1 MLVEGKNGIKAR
13 IVADSISES
22 GVRITTFELEYSRFI
37 HSELMTHRLFSRNS
51 MSSRAVP
58 VKKMIDLVV
67 NSPAIPVYWGMNKPG
82 MQADVEHEDTEACE
96 NAWKSAAK
104 NASEIAS
111 SMSEK
116 GLHKQIVNRLL
127 EPFQMMKTVVTATE
141 FDNFFWLRRHE
152 DAQPEIKELANCMY
166 EAMWVSQPEKLKY
179 GEWHTPYVQH
189 ERDND
194 GEIRYVTE
202 DCDFGNDYELALKV
216 SASCCAQVSYR
227 VLDDSLEKALDIYNK
242 LVESKPVHAS
252 PFEHQATPMGCFG
265 NFSDHQAITHIDRHG
280 NFWSGNLRG
289 WIQHRQM
296 IPDNVK
302 KGY

>member
-22 GVRITTFELEYSRFI
+22 GVRIATYELEYPRFI
-37 HSELMTHRLFSRNS
+37 HSELMTHRLFSRNA

-58 VKKMIDLVV
+58 VKKMIELVA

-82 MQADVEHEDTEACE
+82 MQADVEHDDIEACE
-96 NAWKSAAK
+96 KAWKYAAK
-104 NASEIAS
+104 NSSEIAS

-179 GEWHTPYVQH
+179 GEWHTPYVEH
-189 ERDND
+189 KRNEDGSLSYVTID
-194 GEIRYVTE
+194 GEQ
-202 DCDFGNDYELALKV
+202 CDAETALKV

-227 VLDDSLEKALDIYNK
+227 VLDGSVEKAVSIYK
-242 LVESKPVHAS
+242 RLVESKPVHAS

-265 NFSDHQAITHIDRHG
+265 RFSDHPAITHIDRSG

-296 IPDNVK
+296 IPENVK

>member
-1 MLVEGKNGIKAR
+1 MLVEGKNGIKAH

-22 GVRITTFELEYSRFI
+22 GVRITTFELEYPRFI
-37 HSELMTHRLFSRNS
+37 HSELMTHRLFSRNA

-58 VKKMIDLVV
+58 VKKMIELVA

-82 MQADVEHEDTEACE
+82 MQADVEHDDTEDCE
-96 NAWKSAAK
+96 KAWKHAA
-104 NASEIAS
+104 NNTSEIAS

-179 GEWHTPYVQH
+179 GEWHTPYVEH
-189 ERDND
+189 KRNEDGSLSYVTID
-194 GEIRYVTE
+194 GEQ
-202 DCDFGNDYELALKV
+202 CDAETALKV

-227 VLDDSLEKALDIYNK
+227 VLDGSVEKAVSIYK
-242 LVESKPVHAS
+242 RLVESKPVHAS

-265 NFSDHQAITHIDRHG
+265 SFSDHPAITHIDRSG

-296 IPDNVK
+296 IPENVK

>member
-22 GVRITTFELEYSRFI
+22 GVRIATYELEYPRFI
-37 HSELMTHRLFSRNS
+37 HSELMTHRLFSRNA

-58 VKKMIDLVV
+58 VKKMIELVA

-82 MQADVEHEDTEACE
+82 MQADVEHDDIEACE
-96 NAWKSAAK
+96 KAWKYAAK
-104 NASEIAS
+104 NSSEIAS

-179 GEWHTPYVQH
+179 GEWHTPYVEH
-189 ERDND
+189 KRNEDGSLSYVTID
-194 GEIRYVTE
+194 GEQ
-202 DCDFGNDYELALKV
+202 CDAETALKV

-227 VLDDSLEKALDIYNK
+227 VLDGSVEKAVSIYK
-242 LVESKPVHAS
+242 RLVESKPVHAS

-265 NFSDHQAITHIDRHG
+265 SFSDHPAITHIDRSG

-296 IPDNVK
+296 IPENVK